1 MSQTRAAF
9 PLATRIPLGGVVL
22 TTPEHKLTWTLLSGG
37 VPGDPPGSW
46 RFRFEVTPRTHAAE
60 GADGVP
66 PPGPDD
72 QPLRSFELELAVGE
86 SEVLPLVR
94 AGSTRLLLT
103 VLEFDEKAGELRVMA
118 SKVCPRVPKVLKSER
133 AGAPGPS
140 DPAAAKRTVSPA
152 GSGDAPDETATPG
165 ADHPAPGGCPH
176 KRVVVL
182 TPPMRLVLR
191 MGLGQLASRC
201 MTSRSEAE
209 RIAVELFSKIDSDED
224 CVPALMRL
232 FTATLENVP
241 PAGL

>member
-9 PLATRIPLGGVVL
+9 PLATRVPLGGVVL

-60 GADGVP
+60 GADGAP

-72 QPLRSFELELAVGE
+72 RPLRSFELELAVGE

-94 AGSTRLLLT
+94 AGSSRLLLT

-118 SKVCPRVPKVLKSER
+118 SKVCPRVPKIIKNER
-133 AGAPGPS
+133 VGAPGPS

-152 GSGDAPDETATPG
+152 GPEAAPEDAAP
-165 ADHPAPGGCPH
+165 PAPGGCPH
-176 KRVVVL
+176 KRVVTL

-191 MGLGQLASRC
+191 MGLGHLASRC

-209 RIAVELFSKIDSDED
+209 RVAVELFSKIDSDED